1 MLLWIAVVSLITA
14 LTMFFKNTKKFIF
27 FYISLFLIIKQVIMN
42 LISTVISTESIEKIT
57 ILRLFDQISLL
68 SESID
73 TLIFVSL
80 VSVGYIAIFIAIGL
94 IYFHKREVK

>member
-1 MLLWIAVVSLITA
+1 
-14 LTMFFKNTKKFIF
+14 
-27 FYISLFLIIKQVIMN
+27 MN